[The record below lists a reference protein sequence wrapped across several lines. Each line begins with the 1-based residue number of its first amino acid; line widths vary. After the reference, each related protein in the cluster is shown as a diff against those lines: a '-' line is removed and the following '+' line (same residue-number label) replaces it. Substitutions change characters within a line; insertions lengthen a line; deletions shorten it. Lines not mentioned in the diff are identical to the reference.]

1 MVSKQPDPAGKKQ
14 EKIVINSKSKMS
26 VCLQLGIVLF
36 TAALAGSGPAT
47 ARATSGHASGVAV
60 PFKGSVEGTDTY
72 DVTNF
77 PVMLIDTTTGG
88 VATHL
93 GRYTATAELTVN
105 VVTNVAFGSAHFVAA
120 NGDSL
125 YTTSVA
131 RGDPVGA
138 PADLTT
144 RVTETHTITGGTGRF
159 AGASGSFTLVRLA
172 VFTGEP
178 DGAGLFATADTA
190 GSFEGTIVLANGK

>member
-1 MVSKQPDPAGKKQ
+1 MFIRWSNAGTNQ
-14 EKIVINSKSKMS
+14 ENIVTKAISRIG
-26 VCLQLGIVLF
+26 VRLQLGVVLL
-36 TAALAGSGPAT
+36 AASLAGSALAKPHG
-47 ARATSGHASGVAV
+47 RSCRDSVAV
-60 PFKGSVEGTDTY
+60 PFKGVVEGVEVY
-72 DVTNF
+72 DVSNF
-77 PVMLIDTTTGG
+77 PIMLVHTTAGG

-93 GRYTATAELTVN
+93 GRYTVISELRVDLAAGSA
-105 VVTNVAFGSAHFVAA
+105 VGSAHFVAA

-131 RGDPVGA
+131 RGEPVGA
-138 PADLTT
+138 PAERTT

-178 DGAGLFATADTA
+178 DGAGLFATADTE
-190 GSFEGTIVLANGK
+190 GSFDGTIVLAKRK

>member
-1 MVSKQPDPAGKKQ
+1 
-14 EKIVINSKSKMS
+14 VINAKSRMS
-26 VCLQLGIVLF
+26 ICLRLGIVLF
-36 TAALAGSGPAT
+36 TAALAGSAPAT
-47 ARATSGHASGVAV
+47 ARGTSGHNAGVAV
-60 PFKGSVEGTDTY
+60 PFKGNVEGTETY

-77 PVMLIDTTTGG
+77 PVMLIDTTAGG

-93 GRYTATAELTVN
+93 GRFTEISELTVN
-105 VVTNVAFGSAHFVAA
+105 VAANSAFGSAHFVAA

-125 YTTSVA
+125 YTTSTA
-131 RGDPVGA
+131 LGEAAGDR
-138 PADLTT
+138 TT

-178 DGAGLFATADTA
+178 DGSGLFATADTE

>member
-1 MVSKQPDPAGKKQ
+1 M
-14 EKIVINSKSKMS
+14 INAKSRMS
-26 VCLQLGIVLF
+26 VCLQLGIVLL
-36 TAALAGSGPAT
+36 TAALAGSAPAT
-47 ARATSGHASGVAV
+47 ARATSGRAAGVAV
-60 PFKGSVEGTDTY
+60 PFKGTVEGTETY
-72 DVTNF
+72 DVTDF
-77 PVMLIDTTTGG
+77 PIMLIDTTAGG

-93 GRYTATAELTVN
+93 GRYTVTSELTVN
-105 VVTNVAFGSAHFVAA
+105 VAANSAFGSAHFVAA

-125 YTTSVA
+125 YTTSTA
-131 RGDPVGA
+131 RGETVGDPAEG
-138 PADLTT
+138 TT

-178 DGAGLFATADTA
+178 DGAGLFATADTE